1 LKTHAIIFGIK
12 SFKLNLNEINFFKE
26 YKPWGIILFSR
37 NINNLEQVRNLTFS
51 IRDIFKDKNFPIL
64 IDQEGGKVNRFRKII
79 NLDKY
84 YAKHFGDIYRNNN
97 IFYSEFNKFLK
108 INISILKYCGIN
120 INTVPVL
127 DLFNPDKKVLL
138 EIELF
143 LKNIM

>member
-1 LKTHAIIFGIK
+1 MKTHAIIFGIK

-108 INISILKYCGIN
+108 INISQK
-120 INTVPVL
+120 
-127 DLFNPDKKVLL
+127 
-138 EIELF
+138 
-143 LKNIM
+143 

>member
-84 YAKHFGDIYRNNN
+84 YTLSILAISIEIIIYFIRNLIN
-97 IFYSEFNKFLK
+97 FLK
-108 INISILKYCGIN
+108 
-120 INTVPVL
+120 
-127 DLFNPDKKVLL
+127 
-138 EIELF
+138 
-143 LKNIM
+143 